1 MMPIMMPPAAPSSPG
16 PSAALAAHCPP
27 LPAAGADGQV
37 TNPAHTEAAIIRASA
52 YPLSIV
58 LVGVGDGPWDAME

>member
-1 MMPIMMPPAAPSSPG
+1 M
-16 PSAALAAHCPP
+16 
-27 LPAAGADGQV
+27 PAAGAAYHLVLFLLLLPPAGAADGQV